1 MPAAAPKI
9 DGTTDLT
16 QIYPPC
22 PRPAPEIQAKDPK
35 PVPLPAEMIL
45 SILEAAYYTPTLEP
59 DTDLL
64 LACSVVCK
72 AWAAPAQ
79 TLLFQSIILR
89 SQRAYIAF
97 SEAVDRSTER
107 GRALSQCVHSLR
119 AIIDPS
125 QPFRLLPRSFARA
138 ATLCPNLQ
146 EIDLSLYGARVIESE
161 ASEYP
166 LSLERSKAPTSS
178 FDATT
183 LSLLRAGP
191 AITSLRFSN
200 WSENA
205 DALPQLL
212 SIWPSLQSLT
222 LRGLPPLMS
231 EPPAQAALFPSA
243 LHTLHLNLQPAPS
256 PEFLD
261 WLLHTTRS
269 ASSLRS
275 LELARQPD
283 PRVLEKLLTAHGST
297 LTSLALPAIR
307 SAELSMVTSAC
318 PHLAALRIEHP
329 WAGPAIFRRAPKE
342 LSRIALGIDE
352 GTPLGPVLDLVR
364 SREAVSAVTVL
375 VWRTGENH
383 PQVEDLRRLCVSKGV
398 EIRVVKNVE
407 QFRAL
412 VRADPAPCS
421 TVLDHHNDVAP
432 TSVEC

>member
-1 MPAAAPKI
+1 M
-9 DGTTDLT
+9 
-16 QIYPPC
+16 
-22 PRPAPEIQAKDPK
+22 
-35 PVPLPAEMIL
+35 PLPAEMIL

-191 AITSLRFSN
+191 AGL
-200 WSENA
+200 A
-205 DALPQLL
+205 AGG
-212 SIWPSLQSLT
+212 
-222 LRGLPPLMS
+222 GLPRG
-231 EPPAQAALFPSA
+231 
-243 LHTLHLNLQPAPS
+243 APVRLDGS
-256 PEFLD
+256 RLGDEFGD
-261 WLLHTTRS
+261 VVE
-269 ASSLRS
+269 LR
-275 LELARQPD
+275 A
-283 PRVLEKLLTAHGST
+283 
-297 LTSLALPAIR
+297 
-307 SAELSMVTSAC
+307 
-318 PHLAALRIEHP
+318 LAAVAVMVPGLLGQAGRDGECDESGQHVRI
-329 WAGPAIFRRAPKE
+329 
-342 LSRIALGIDE
+342 SC
-352 GTPLGPVLDLVR
+352 
-364 SREAVSAVTVL
+364 SVT
-375 VWRTGENH
+375 
-383 PQVEDLRRLCVSKGV
+383 
-398 EIRVVKNVE
+398 
-407 QFRAL
+407 
-412 VRADPAPCS
+412 
-421 TVLDHHNDVAP
+421 
-432 TSVEC
+432 